1 MATTT
6 ETKKK
11 TTTAA
16 KPRAA
21 AKKKEAP
28 AKKAPV
34 KTVVEKTVFKDGSYI
49 YALGRRKTSVAKVY
63 LIKNGKGL
71 FTVNG
76 RPMEEFFTTYEGRE
90 IVRGPLK
97 ASGQETAVD
106 VSAQVIGGGINGQ
119 AESIRLGISR
129 AMVELNPTYRTVF
142 KKLGFMSRD
151 PRAKERKKF
160 GLKKARKSPQ
170 WSKR

>member
-1 MATTT
+1 MA
-6 ETKKK
+6 EAKKK
-11 TTTAA
+11 TTAA

-21 AKKKEAP
+21 AKKKEAAP
-28 AKKAPV
+28 AVAEKQTFKAG
-34 KTVVEKTVFKDGSYI
+34 TYH
-49 YALGRRKTSVAKVY
+49 YALGRRKTSVSKVY

-71 FTVNG
+71 ITING

-97 ASGQETAVD
+97 ATGQETALD
-106 VSAQVIGGGINGQ
+106 VSAHVQGGGINGQ
-119 AESIRLGISR
+119 AESVRLGIAR
-129 AMVELNPTYRTVF
+129 AMCEMNPAFRTVL
-142 KKLGFMSRD
+142 KKLGYMSRD

>member
-1 MATTT
+1 MGLG
-6 ETKKK
+6 ED
-11 TTTAA
+11 AA
-16 KPRAA
+16 
-21 AKKKEAP
+21 
-28 AKKAPV
+28 
-34 KTVVEKTVFKDGSYI
+34 GW
-49 YALGRRKTSVAKVY
+49 TSSHAEV
-63 LIKNGKGL
+63 GL
-71 FTVNG
+71 S
-76 RPMEEFFTTYEGRE
+76 
-90 IVRGPLK
+90 
-97 ASGQETAVD
+97 AQEVVD
-106 VSAQVIGGGINGQ
+106 VFVIGGGINGQ

>member
-1 MATTT
+1 MATT

-11 TTTAA
+11 TTAA

-21 AKKKEAP
+21 AKKKEAAAP
-28 AKKAPV
+28 AT
-34 KTVVEKTVFKDGSYI
+34 KTVVEKPVLKAGSYI
-49 YALGRRKTSVAKVY
+49 YAIGRRKTSVAKVY

-71 FTVNG
+71 VTVNG
-76 RPMEEFFTTYEGRE
+76 RPMEEFFTTFEGRE

-106 VSAQVIGGGINGQ
+106 VSAQVMGGGINGQ
-119 AESIRLGISR
+119 AESVRLGISR
-129 AMVELNPTYRTVF
+129 AMCELNPTYRTVF
-142 KKLGFMSRD
+142 KKLGYMSRD

>member
-1 MATTT
+1 MAT

-11 TTTAA
+11 TTAA

-21 AKKKEAP
+21 AKKKE
-28 AKKAPV
+28 V
-34 KTVVEKTVFKDGSYI
+34 TTTKTVVEQPVLKAGSYV

-71 FTVNG
+71 ITVNS
-76 RPMEEFFTTYEGRE
+76 RPMEEFFTTFEGRK
-90 IVRGPLK
+90 IVTDALK
-97 ASGQETAVD
+97 ATGQETAID
-106 VSAQVIGGGINGQ
+106 ISAQVMGGGINGQ
-119 AESIRLGISR
+119 AEAVRLGIAR
-129 AMVELNPTYRTVF
+129 AMCEMNPAFRTVL
-142 KKLGFMSRD
+142 KKLGYMSRD